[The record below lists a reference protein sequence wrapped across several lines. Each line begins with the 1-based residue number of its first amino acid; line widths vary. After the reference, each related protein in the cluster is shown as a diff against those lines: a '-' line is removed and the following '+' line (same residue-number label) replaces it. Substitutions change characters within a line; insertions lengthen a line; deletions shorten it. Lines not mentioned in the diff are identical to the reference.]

1 MSVQIDLND
10 VEIAKVIEL
19 KNKGLSY
26 KKIIEMTGC
35 SEWTIRKYC
44 NNNGLST
51 KEQNQKIK
59 QQIEDLYKEGYSR
72 KDIAKITSKSYS
84 YVQTC
89 LFERGYRHQKKPQKI
104 FTDELRTCK
113 FCYKTF
119 VAYGG
124 SNQKFCSAI
133 CQKKDGH
140 QRNDVIRKRVKKEA
154 VVDQDITLNKLFKKD
169 KGICKICGLKCDFNS
184 IKYVNGKKC
193 SSIYYPTIDHIIPLS
208 KGGLHSWNN
217 IQLAHLSCNSSK
229 GAS

>member
-10 VEIAKVIEL
+10 VEIAKVVEL

-26 KKIIEMTGC
+26 RKITEMTGC

-59 QQIEDLYKEGYSR
+59 QQIEDFYKEGYSR
-72 KDIAKITSKSYS
+72 TDIAKITGKSYS

-89 LFERGYRHQKKPQKI
+89 LFERGYKYQKKPQKI
-104 FTDELRTCK
+104 FADELRTCK
-113 FCYKTF
+113 FCDKTF

-124 SNQKFCSAI
+124 SNKKFCSAI

-140 QRNDVIRKRVKKEA
+140 QRNDVIRKRVKDNA
-154 VVDQDITLNKLFKKD
+154 VVDDDITLIALYKRD
-169 KGICKICGLKCDFNS
+169 KGICYLCGGFCDWNDV
-184 IKYVNGKKC
+184 KYVNGKNA
-193 SSIYYPTIDHIIPLS
+193 L
-208 KGGLHSWNN
+208 LEN
-217 IQLAHLSCNSSK
+217 IQQ
-229 GAS
+229 